1 MRFIKSLLAILGLA
15 SSLHAQQVNIAPVPI
30 LVKPITFNTN
40 VSATDTVSSS
50 GGYYDLL
57 VDDQYNLAEQH
68 NYFHYA
74 QLITSEKGLDNV
86 STLTSNYDPEYQT
99 LTFHIIR
106 IIRKGQVIDQL
117 RRDKIQLLRRE
128 ENLERSVYDGSLTA
142 VFNFENLQVG
152 DIIEF
157 ATSYKGYN
165 PIFENK
171 YSRSLYFNYGVPVEK
186 IYTRV
191 VAEKNRKFNQK
202 KFNNPPDA
210 KEKIV
215 GDRKE
220 YEWQLDKI
228 KALLF
233 DEGRPGWHEPLS
245 RIDFSEYNDWQEV
258 VNWGNRVFAR
268 AAISSPAI
276 EKQIAALRKENLEES
291 ANACIRFVQ
300 DEIRYLSF
308 NDGIHGYQPH
318 KAAQIFD
325 QRYGDCKDKSVL
337 LALMLNKLG
346 IKSAPALVH
355 SSSAKL
361 INESL
366 PTPRLFNH
374 CIVQFTLNDSIY
386 WVDPTISLQRGPLKK
401 RFTPDYAY
409 GLTLSSQSKGLS
421 EIRYDAHDSEINIR
435 EKFDV
440 GAVGTSARLEVDIS
454 YSGDEANSMRHYFRS
469 TSRDEVTKSYLNFYA
484 NDYPDIE
491 AARDVAY
498 DDDELN
504 NVFTTR
510 ERYNITRF
518 WTYDSIAGKHTVS
531 IYPRTLASYI
541 TKPGTKIR
549 TMPYALVYPRHVKQ
563 QVTLQ
568 MPDTWDIENTEK
580 SIETSGFDYKS
591 AATYQDTLITLKYE
605 YRTKKTH
612 LEPSEINEYLKKIED
627 VQNDLTLNLYSYDQS
642 KASSATKINYPFIII
657 LAVSCVGFF
666 FGVRKMYD
674 YDPDAKPALE
684 KHNSIGGW
692 LILPAIGLCISP
704 FRLVYDLYSTEYFN
718 YTNWQ
723 ILTDSNFAAYN
734 PALGSLIAVEMIIN
748 FAILI
753 YAIVLAVMFFQRRT
767 SAPLFMMAFYI
778 VTVLFVFTDSL
789 VAESFGVEGFDDET
803 TKTVIRGA
811 IGAAIWVPYFLVS
824 ERVKGTFTIRKES

>member
-1 MRFIKSLLAILGLA
+1 MRLIYSLLVILGLVG
-15 SSLHAQQVNIAPVPI
+15 SLHAQQVNIAPVPGW
-30 LVKPITFNTN
+30 VKPITFNTN
-40 VSATDTVSSS
+40 VSASDTVSSS

-74 QLITSEKGLDNV
+74 QVITSEKGLDNV
-86 STLTSNYDPEYQT
+86 STLTSSYDPGYQT
-99 LTFHIIR
+99 LTFHMIR

-117 RRDKIQLLRRE
+117 QRDKIQLLRRE

-165 PIFENK
+165 PIFGNK

-191 VAEKNRKFNQK
+191 VVEKNRKFNQK
-202 KFNNPPDA
+202 KFNTPPDA
-210 KEKIV
+210 RETIV
-215 GDRKE
+215 GNRKE
-220 YEWQLDKI
+220 YEWQLDRT

-233 DEGRPGWHEPLS
+233 DEGRPGWYEPLN

-258 VNWGNRVFAR
+258 VNWGTRVFAR
-268 AAISSPAI
+268 AAVSSPAI
-276 EKQIAALRKENLEES
+276 DKQIAALKKDNVEES
-291 ANACIRFVQ
+291 VNACIRFVQ

-308 NDGIHGYQPH
+308 NEGIHGYQPH
-318 KAAQIFD
+318 KAAQIYD

-346 IKSAPALVH
+346 VKSAPALVH
-355 SSSAKL
+355 SSTGKL
-361 INESL
+361 VNESL
-366 PTPRLFNH
+366 PSPRLFNH
-374 CIVQFTLNDSIY
+374 CIVQFTLNDSTY

-409 GLTLSSQSKGLS
+409 GLTLSPQAKGLS

-435 EKFDV
+435 EKFNV
-440 GAVGTSARLEVDIS
+440 GPVGTHARLEVDIT

-491 AARDVAY
+491 AVRDVMFE
-498 DDDELN
+498 DDELN

-518 WTYDSIAGKHTVS
+518 WTYDSVAGKHAVS

-541 TKPGTKIR
+541 TKPDTKIR
-549 TMPYALVYPRHVKQ
+549 SMPYALVYPRHVKQ

-568 MPDTWDIENTEK
+568 MPDAWEIEDSKKT
-580 SIETSGFDYKS
+580 IEASGFAYKS
-591 AATYQDTLITLKYE
+591 SATYRDTLITLNYE
-605 YRTKKTH
+605 YRTKKPY
-612 LEPSEINEYLKKIED
+612 LESTEINEHLKKTED
-627 VQNDLTLNLYSYDQS
+627 AQNDLNLNLYSYDPN
-642 KASSATKINYPFIII
+642 KTGTSAKINYPFILI
-657 LAVSCVGFF
+657 LAVSCIGFF

-674 YDPDAKPALE
+674 YDPDVKPALE

-692 LILPAIGLCISP
+692 LILPAIGICISP
-704 FRLVYDLYSTEYFN
+704 FRLVYDLYSSEYFS
-718 YTNWQ
+718 YVNWQ
-723 ILTDSNFAAYN
+723 ILSDANFAAYN
-734 PALGSLIAVEMIIN
+734 PALGSLILVELIVN

-753 YAIVLAVMFFQRRT
+753 YGIVLIVLFFQRRT
-767 SAPLFMMAFYI
+767 STPLFMMAFYI

-789 VAESFGVEGFDDET
+789 VAESFGIDGFDDET
-803 TKTVIRGA
+803 TKTIIRGTLA
-811 IGAAIWVPYFLVS
+811 AAIWVPYFLVS
-824 ERVKGTFTIRKES
+824 ERAKGTFTIRK

>member
-1 MRFIKSLLAILGLA
+1 MRLVSFMFAILGLA
-15 SSLHAQQVNIAPVPI
+15 STLYAQQVNIAPVPAW
-30 LVKPITFNTN
+30 VKPVTFNTD
-40 VSATDTVSSS
+40 VSAMDAVSSS

-117 RRDKIQLLRRE
+117 QRNRIQLLRRE
-128 ENLERSVYDGSLTA
+128 ENLERSVYDGSLTG

-186 IYTRV
+186 IFTRV
-191 VAEKNRKFNQK
+191 VVEKNRKFNQK
-202 KFNNPPDA
+202 KFNTPPDA
-210 KEKIV
+210 IETIV

-228 KALLF
+228 KALSF
-233 DEGRPGWHEPLS
+233 DEGRPGWHEPLN
-245 RIDFSEYNDWQEV
+245 RIDFSEYKDWQDV
-258 VNWGNRVFAR
+258 INWGTRVFAR
-268 AAISSPAI
+268 AAVSSPAI
-276 EKQIAALRKENLEES
+276 EKQIASLRKANLEES

-308 NDGIHGYQPH
+308 NEGIHGYQPH

-361 INESL
+361 VNESL

-374 CIVQFTLNDSIY
+374 CIVQFTLNDSTY

-409 GLTLSSQSKGLS
+409 GLALSPQSNGLS
-421 EIRYDAHDSEINIR
+421 EIRYDAHDSEINIA
-435 EKFDV
+435 EKLDV
-440 GAVGTSARLEVDIS
+440 GPVGTSARLEVDIS
-454 YSGDEANSMRHYFRS
+454 YTGDEANSMRHYFRS

-491 AARDVAY
+491 ALRDVAFE
-498 DDDELN
+498 DDELN
-504 NVFTTR
+504 NVFITR

-518 WTYDSIAGKHTVS
+518 WTYDSVAKKHSVS
-531 IYPRTLASYI
+531 IYPRTLASYM

-563 QVTLQ
+563 KITLQ
-568 MPDTWDIENTEK
+568 MPDAWDIADSEK
-580 SIETSGFDYKS
+580 KIESAGFSYTSS
-591 AATYQDTLITLKYE
+591 ATYRDTLISLNYE
-605 YRTKKTH
+605 YQTKKTY
-612 LEPSEINEYLKKIED
+612 LEPTEINEYLKKTEE
-627 VQNDLTLNLYSYDQS
+627 VQNDLTLNLYSYDEA
-642 KASSATKINYPFIII
+642 KASSTTKVNYPFIII
-657 LAVSCVGFF
+657 LAISCIGFF

-692 LILPAIGLCISP
+692 LILPAIGLCLSP
-704 FRLVYDLYSTEYFN
+704 FRLVYDLYSSEYFN
-718 YTNWQ
+718 YVNWQ
-723 ILTDSNFAAYN
+723 ILSDSNFAAYN
-734 PALGSLIAVEMIIN
+734 PALGSLIVVELVVN

-753 YAIVLAVMFFQRRT
+753 YGIVLIVLFFQRRT
-767 SAPLFMMAFYI
+767 SAPLFMMVFYI
-778 VTVLFVFTDSL
+778 VTVVFVFTDSL
-789 VAESFGVEGFDDET
+789 IAESFGIEGFDDDT

-811 IGAAIWVPYFLVS
+811 IAAAIWVPYFLVS
-824 ERVKGTFTIRKES
+824 ERAKGTFTIRR